1 MGSFYGMGREEGL
14 QNYHLNFFPIQVALI
29 FDRSQEPPL
38 QELTSWYELL
48 EVSTPNPECLQ
59 VCARNEQGTSNGA
72 FIFQLILNA

>member
-38 QELTSWYELL
+38 QELTS
-48 EVSTPNPECLQ
+48 
-59 VCARNEQGTSNGA
+59 
-72 FIFQLILNA
+72 